1 MLRMAS
7 KMGVSLVWHPATV
20 GEYLFALSACK
31 LLRAAQRTDVT
42 KLDPAWG
49 LSHEVAVEW

>member
-1 MLRMAS
+1 
-7 KMGVSLVWHPATV
+7 MGVSLVWHPATV